1 MKPPK
6 AMVLAFGLLILAWPA
21 LETQAQ
27 LPDRAALSEVEADR
41 LRDAQDPGERIK
53 VYLDLEQARLTLF
66 DDFRKRAPDPEYDV
80 GGYLSKVLEQYV
92 KLDDEMKDWIDL
104 QFRHDGD
111 MRKGLKVLVEEAPKQ
126 LEVLQ
131 HAQEDRDPYSAQ
143 YLSSLQDAIADMQDT
158 IEGGSKALSLQ
169 NKKFGQLKRVE
180 KQTVQDSK
188 QMVKEEKKRM
198 KEEKKLRKK
207 EQKKAPPEDDN
218 D

>member
-1 MKPPK
+1 MKRFGI
-6 AMVLAFGLLILAWPA
+6 MLAVSLFALTWSTCPA
-21 LETQAQ
+21 NAQ
-27 LPDRAALSEVEADR
+27 LPDRAALSDVESER

-53 VYLDLEQARLTLF
+53 VYLELEQVRLSLF
-66 DDFRKRAPDPEYDV
+66 DDYRKRPPNPEYDV

-104 QFRHDGD
+104 QFQRDGD
-111 MRKGLKVLVEEAPKQ
+111 MRKGLKVLVGEGPKQ
-126 LEVLQ
+126 LTELQ
-131 HAQEDRDPYSAQ
+131 HAQDDKDPYSMQ
-143 YLSSLQDAIADMQDT
+143 YSSALQDAIADAQDA
-158 IEGGSKALSLQ
+158 IEGGTKALSLQ
-169 NKKFGQLKRVE
+169 NKKFGELKREE
-180 KQTVQDSK
+180 KQTAEESR

>member
-1 MKPPK
+1 MKRFGV
-6 AMVLAFGLLILAWPA
+6 VLFFGLLAVAWPGRQ
-21 LETQAQ
+21 TQAQ
-27 LPDRAALSEVEADR
+27 LPDRAVLSSAEVDR

-66 DDFRKRAPDPEYDV
+66 DDFRKRPPNPEYDV

-104 QFRHDGD
+104 QFQHNGD
-111 MRKGLKVLVEEAPKQ
+111 MRKGLNVLVGEAPKQ
-126 LEVLQ
+126 LEELE
-131 HAQEDRDPYSAQ
+131 HAQQDRDPYSTQ
-143 YLSSLQDAIADMQDT
+143 YSGSLQDAIADMQDT
-158 IEGGSKALSLQ
+158 IEGGTKALSLQ
-169 NKKFGQLKRVE
+169 NKKFGELKHEE

-188 QMVKEEKKRM
+188 QLVKQEKKRM

>member
-1 MKPPK
+1 M
-6 AMVLAFGLLILAWPA
+6 
-21 LETQAQ
+21 AQ
-27 LPDRAALSEVEADR
+27 LPDRAALSEAEVER

-66 DDFRKRAPDPEYDV
+66 DDFRKRPPDPEYDV

-104 QFRHDGD
+104 QFQRDGD

-126 LEVLQ
+126 LADLQ
-131 HAQEDRDPYSAQ
+131 HAQGDRDPYSAQ
-143 YLSSLQDAIADMQDT
+143 YSGALQDAIADMQDT
-158 IEGGSKALSLQ
+158 LDGGAKAFSLQ
-169 NKKFGQLKRVE
+169 NKKFGELKREE

>member
-1 MKPPK
+1 VKQLGV
-6 AMVLAFGLLILAWPA
+6 VLAFGLFSVAWSGRQ
-21 LETQAQ
+21 LRAQ
-27 LPDRAALSEVEADR
+27 LPDRAVLSGAEVDR

-66 DDFRKRAPDPEYDV
+66 DDFRKRAPNPEYDV

-126 LEVLQ
+126 LEELQ
-131 HAQEDRDPYSAQ
+131 HAQGDRDPYSTQ
-143 YLSSLQDAIADMQDT
+143 YSSSLRDAIADMQDT
-158 IEGGSKALSLQ
+158 IEGGTKALSLQ
-169 NKKFGQLKRVE
+169 NKKFGELKRDE
-180 KQTVQDSK
+180 KQTVQESK